1 MYVQKRWQVHLAII
15 DCTHSTAYCNQ
26 RLTDDTD
33 MILYTF
39 FKSSTT
45 LATLA
50 LAIVFGPLTACSGS
64 GSDETEAKALRDTI
78 VSLRQRGKN
87 MRNQSRFGEALRLH
101 SEGLKLAKAIGDTAE
116 WIQALNNIGTD
127 YRRMGIYDV
136 AQEYH
141 YNAYRLC
148 EESSDTAY
156 AMRKNRV
163 VSLNGLGNIYLS
175 IRNYERADSAFRLAL
190 AGEHALG
197 SNTGQAIN
205 YANLGAIYN
214 ARGDDDKAM
223 QYYRKSMDL
232 NRADNNDLGIALC
245 HTYFGNIYE
254 KRHQYD
260 NALREY
266 SEAYRIMEASE
277 DKWHSL
283 EPLLALA
290 SIYIDR
296 DNDSR
301 AATLLARAMATADSI
316 KSIEHLASIHNLYYR
331 MYSREG
337 QYREALKHHV
347 LSTTLQ
353 DSVVDMEKSNRIHNI
368 GITIERGR
376 QQQRVDLAQK
386 ELRDERSAK
395 YIGYG
400 ILIVIV
406 ILLMLAV
413 GLMYY
418 SARVRAHS
426 HRVLR
431 EASRMRESFFTNITH
446 EFRTPLTVILGLS
459 KGIADDSECNP
470 EIRHKAQ
477 TIQRN
482 GDRLLT
488 LITQLL
494 DISRIKSEIGDPD
507 WRHGNI
513 VAQVSMLVECSREYA
528 AGRNIAI
535 KMDTPAQGIEM
546 DFVPDYVNKLFSN
559 LMSNALKFTPNGGTI
574 TIRMKKADT
583 MLDITFADTGSGIP
597 EDKIPHIFKPFYS
610 DDSTSGTG
618 IGLAL
623 VRQIIDAVDGTIEV
637 SSKHG
642 HGTTFHITVP
652 IHNTAKPFSEDDA
665 SVPSSIPTAIP
676 DIPSSIEDE
685 PADDKRKHVL
695 VIEDNNDVAEY
706 ICSQLTDT
714 YTIHRAE
721 NGQQGLTLARE
732 IIPDI
737 IITDVM
743 MPGIDGLEVCR
754 QIRKD
759 SLVNHIPII
768 MVTAR
773 ITEADKIR
781 GLEAGADAYL
791 AKPFNANEL
800 CTRVDKLLEQRAMLR
815 DKFATQVLRITTPG
829 HSKTM
834 TENTTSDQFLKQATE
849 SIRNMLTKGNDVSV
863 TSLASH
869 MGLNTRQMHRKITS
883 ILGQTPVSFIRY
895 AKIQYACELLDK
907 SPGTPLKNVAIDC
920 GFADYSHFAR
930 VFKEITE
937 TTPTDYV
944 GKKA

>member
-1 MYVQKRWQVHLAII
+1 MDAPYKPQACAFKRILQP
-15 DCTHSTAYCNQ
+15 TTTN
-26 RLTDDTD
+26 DTD
-33 MILYTF
+33 MNLYTLF
-39 FKSSTT
+39 KKSSTLAAIT
-45 LATLA
+45 LAMVSGA
-50 LAIVFGPLTACSGS
+50 LAACSGS
-64 GSDETEAKALRDTI
+64 GNDKTETEALRDTI
-78 VSLRQRGKN
+78 VSLRQRGKD
-87 MRNQSRFGEALRLH
+87 MRNQSRFDEALRLH
-101 SEGLKLAKAIGDTAE
+101 SEGLNLAKAIGDTSE

-141 YNAYRLC
+141 YNAYRMC

-156 AMRKNRV
+156 VMRKNRV

-175 IRNYERADSAFRLAL
+175 IRSYERADSAFRLAL

-223 QYYRKSMDL
+223 QYYRKSMEL

-245 HTYFGNIYE
+245 HTYFGNVYE
-254 KRHQYD
+254 KHRQYEK
-260 NALREY
+260 ALREY

-316 KSIEHLASIHNLYYR
+316 KSIEHLASIHDLYYR

-337 QYREALKHHV
+337 RYREALKHHV

-376 QQQRVDLAQK
+376 QQQRVDLAQQ

-406 ILLMLAV
+406 MLLMLAV

-459 KGIADDSECNP
+459 KGIADDDECKP

-513 VAQVSMLVECSREYA
+513 VAQVSMLVECNREYA

-535 KMDTPAQGIEM
+535 KMDTPVQGIEM

-559 LMSNALKFTPNGGTI
+559 LMSNALKFTPDGGTI
-574 TIRMKKADT
+574 TIRMKKVDT
-583 MLDITFADTGSGIP
+583 MLDITFADTGSGIS
-597 EDKIPHIFKPFYS
+597 EDKLPHIFKPFYS
-610 DDSTSGTG
+610 DDSSYGTG

-623 VRQIIDAVDGTIEV
+623 VHQIIDAVDGTIEV
-637 SSKHG
+637 SSKQG
-642 HGTTFHITVP
+642 QGTVFHITVP
-652 IHNTAKPFSEDDA
+652 IHNTAKPLSKDDT
-665 SVPSSIPTAIP
+665 SVPVPHSKAIGGITNPT
-676 DIPSSIEDE
+676 DE
-685 PADDKRKHVL
+685 TSDSERKHVL

-706 ICSQLTDT
+706 ICSQLSDT
-714 YTIHRAE
+714 YTIHRAS
-721 NGQQGLTLARE
+721 NGRQGLAMARE
-732 IIPDI
+732 IVPDI

-759 SLVNHIPII
+759 NLVNHIPII

-791 AKPFNANEL
+791 AKTFNADEL
-800 CTRVDKLLEQRAMLR
+800 CTRVDKLLEQRALLR
-815 DKFATQVLRITTPG
+815 DKFATQILRITTPG
-829 HSKTM
+829 SSKAM
-834 TENTTSDQFLKQATE
+834 TENTNSDQFLKQATE
-849 SIRNMLTKGNDVSV
+849 SIRSMLIDGNDVSV
-863 TSLASH
+863 ASLASH
-869 MGLNTRQMHRKITS
+869 LGINTRQLHRKITS

-907 SPGTPLKNVAIDC
+907 APETPLKNVAIDC

-930 VFKEITE
+930 VFKEVTGTI
-937 TTPTDYV
+937 PTDYV